1 MLWESLSLGL
11 ILTELRQAFI
21 ISEELSHTD
30 AHWSILP
37 STHTGFSKNMEAFL
51 L

>member
-11 ILTELRQAFI
+11 ILKGLKRASI

-37 STHTGFSKNMEAFL
+37 STHAGLSKNMEGFL
-51 L
+51 